1 MFLANQKRKTKWKT
15 RQEKR
20 FFLNYVL
27 KITFTF
33 TLQVKICF
41 VKKDTKYTANTKC
54 SLTTSTKQ
62 SLSRCF
68 FFFPYK
74 IHKLRQCIKNKKLY
88 WGDEKIAA
96 LGVLQQSLQSEE
108 VGEVSFRG
116 FLGSWLTS
124 SVDFFSICHS
134 LSLSSIMLA
143 IWRLHSFNTT
153 VININPLFE

>member
-68 FFFPYK
+68 FSFPTIFTNYDNV
-74 IHKLRQCIKNKKLY
+74 LRIKNYIEVMKRLRLWESSNKVCRVRRSGRFHLEDFSGLD
-88 WGDEKIAA
+88 WLQVLIFSVFATVFLSAA
-96 LGVLQQSLQSEE
+96 LCWRFGGSI
-108 VGEVSFRG
+108 VS
-116 FLGSWLTS
+116 TP
-124 SVDFFSICHS
+124 
-134 LSLSSIMLA
+134 LS
-143 IWRLHSFNTT
+143 
-153 VININPLFE
+153 